1 MNKKWRLF
9 EESYLNQSGFYVQ
22 AIAKDS
28 DNKMLVCNVYGNIE
42 NEAKV
47 NAKLISVAPE
57 MLEMLQLMIDEF
69 DAEHATVYGFELC
82 VKAKELI
89 KKATL

>member
-1 MNKKWRLF
+1 MSEFKGTKGVWEVITYKRDIEIGNL
-9 EESYLNQSGFYVQ
+9 QS
-22 AIAKDS
+22 D
-28 DNKMLVCNVYGNIE
+28 LVCSIPSITE
-42 NEAKV
+42 ECEA
-47 NAKLISVAPE
+47 NAKLIAAAPE